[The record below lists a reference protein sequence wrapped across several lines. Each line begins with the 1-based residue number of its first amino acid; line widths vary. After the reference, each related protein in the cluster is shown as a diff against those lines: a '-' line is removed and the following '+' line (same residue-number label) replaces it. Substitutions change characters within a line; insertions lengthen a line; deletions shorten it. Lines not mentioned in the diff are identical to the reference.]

1 MNKNAALFAILLA
14 LLGVTYLFQEKK
26 TEENF
31 EEALVKDK
39 LYSGELT
46 QLSVSGFD
54 AKNEN
59 GSWKSGDI
67 LLSHN
72 TFRLIEEK
80 IRQLK
85 KVKSVAGEMKGSF
98 TSPVEFS
105 VNNDKLIL
113 GDLSLDRQ
121 GFYLS
126 VNGQVLLAVLE
137 GSTRELVGDESEKQA
152 TKLNELRGLLS
163 KHPKELIENQMFR
176 FYPDLPFDRVTIK
189 VPDSLP
195 FEIDF
200 KNNTTTPPPFPG
212 ITVHENLPQKF
223 MSLLSQVTLKEEIPY
238 GEFGQK
244 LGEITFSAE
253 GKGVMW
259 ELYTRNNK
267 SADAVLV
274 DPVRRKSWLM
284 IGGTLK
290 VFFIQLQD
298 YWDKK
303 SIPPQVFKTFTREAM
318 TLTEG
323 TLRTVVFLVNREP
336 LVFESSGF
344 KVDQEKMLE
353 LVSYALN
360 LGPLDQASRV
370 SLLSNSERKQILNQT
385 HLKVEMF
392 EQELLFW
399 LKAEELIIV
408 NLSQGFK
415 AHFPRENIS
424 GGFRFKDVLK

>member
-1 MNKNAALFAILLA
+1 MKKNAALLAILIA

-26 TEENF
+26 TEKNF

-39 LYSGELT
+39 LYAGELT

-59 GSWKSGDI
+59 GRWKSGEI

-80 IRQLK
+80 VRQLK

-98 TSPVEFS
+98 TSPLEFS

-137 GSTRELVGDESEKQA
+137 GTTRELVGDENEKQA
-152 TKLNELRGLLS
+152 TKLDEFRNLLS

-176 FYPDLPFDRVTIK
+176 FYPDLPFERVTIK
-189 VPDSLP
+189 IPGSLP

-238 GEFGQK
+238 GEFGEK

-259 ELYTRNNK
+259 ELYTRNKK

-303 SIPPQVFKTFTREAM
+303 CIPPQVFKTFTREAM
-318 TLTEG
+318 TFTEG
-323 TLRTVVFLVNREP
+323 NLRTVVFLLNREP
-336 LVFESSGF
+336 LVFESAGF

-353 LVSYALN
+353 LVSYAMN

-370 SLLSNSERKQILNQT
+370 SLLSNSERKQILNET
-385 HLKVEMF
+385 HLKAEMF
-392 EQELLFW
+392 EQELVFW